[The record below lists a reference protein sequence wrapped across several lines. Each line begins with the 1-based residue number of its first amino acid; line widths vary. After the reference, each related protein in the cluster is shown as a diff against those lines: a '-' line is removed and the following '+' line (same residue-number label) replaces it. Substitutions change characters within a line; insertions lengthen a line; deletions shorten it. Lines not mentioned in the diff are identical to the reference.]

1 MLHVQPRFQKTNIHT
16 RCMHSYSFRKRTNK
30 CCMYS
35 HGFKRQTYKS
45 GACTVTASGNEQ
57 TNAACTTTVSKDKHT
72 HAVHAQL
79 QLQKTHILY
88 IRYILYVTHT
98 HNACATT
105 ASNDGHSQ
113 LSLSQGWDPETTHLL
128 LRAGRHCEALVL
140 ARGLWLLHQHAY
152 SYNIHIHTAKH
163 THSHFGKDAPVCCFV
178 LAGTA
183 RPLYWPGGRGCCTNM
198 HTPITYTYTQPNTHT
213 LTLART
219 CPSAASCWQAMRGP
233 CTGQEVIIG
242 AAPSTRSHPRSAR
255 AAP

>member
-1 MLHVQPRFQKTNIHT
+1 MRSTFQLRHNEITFQLRHSEITCRPRSCSW
-16 RCMHSYSFRKRTNK
+16 CMCSHS
-30 CCMYS
+30 
-35 HGFKRQTYKS
+35 FKRQTYKS

-163 THSHFGKDAPVCCFV
+163 THSHFGKDVPVCCFV
-178 LAGTA
+178 LAGNA
-183 RPLYWPGGRGCCTNM
+183 RPLYWSGGNNWCSTQHPLASPLSTSRPLKCARSTVMSALCTVYSCAHKKRAFRKRMCVCC
-198 HTPITYTYTQPNTHT
+198 
-213 LTLART
+213 LLK
-219 CPSAASCWQAMRGP
+219 
-233 CTGQEVIIG
+233 
-242 AAPSTRSHPRSAR
+242 
-255 AAP
+255 